1 MAPRGGS
8 WLCSFLVHSNSLC
21 LMGSTGF
28 PQRCRVRIMVRFRVG
43 VGVKVRISVR
53 AGVGFRIMVRIRV
66 RMLDSSAGDLAVHLR
81 RRGAS
86 KERWFLSPNHFL
98 LMLISIPPHPWLHKA
113 VSNAGLSTDSLQ
125 GVVCD
130 FPASFSSTFFPP

>member
-8 WLCSFLVHSNSLC
+8 WLCSSLVHSNSLC

-28 PQRCRVRIMVRFRVG
+28 PQRCRVRITVRFRVG

-66 RMLDSSAGDLAVHLR
+66 RMLDSSAGDLPLLSNLGGEVLPK
-81 RRGAS
+81 RGGS
-86 KERWFLSPNHFL
+86 
-98 LMLISIPPHPWLHKA
+98 
-113 VSNAGLSTDSLQ
+113 
-125 GVVCD
+125 
-130 FPASFSSTFFPP
+130 FPPTTSC